1 MSKKEKLQKSPF
13 AASSPALTPEFYD
26 GFGWFSLATQSYVN
40 ASTVTLSGAVMGS
53 GNVGSTLTISLNSSQ
68 NPVSTFI
75 NFNWTNSGSFA
86 EYHFDHYLQDSSTP
100 PQFVSS
106 VIAGTNRGWQL
117 IFQPGFSS
125 QPTGNFQIDFI
136 HPTGGRQTPFRI
148 NTYGSTLRVYM
159 GTVLDMQNN
168 AIINCP
174 NPLNNFDPTNKYYV
188 DTHTWTSS
196 QITDLSTTIAN
207 TSLSLTGVVTGSG
220 TIGSALST
228 SFAGNPVFPGTAS
241 MTLPIGTTAQRPSS
255 PLFGMMRANSTL
267 TAIEI
272 YNGSSWVSLD
282 TSSSFVSS
290 VACTGSTGLTVSGS
304 PITSS
309 GTFVL
314 TLGTE
319 LQALSG
325 LNTLGVLCRTAANTY
340 VPRNIAVGTGLS
352 ITNPAGTAGNPTLS
366 IGTIPIAN
374 LSGYPGTT
382 TTFLRGDGTWTS
394 PVLSSLSGSLSASQI
409 SGYPTSSNAF
419 LRGDGTWILPYV
431 NNLNINGN
439 VSFSSYS
446 LTTSGN
452 ISATTGT
459 LIANNLSSYSSTAIV
474 VTNALSIQDTGNYFP
489 YNGSYGYLNGS
500 GSVGTSSGSNPYS
513 INCNNRIKAS
523 EFNATSSI
531 KVKNIEASGEDIEKE
546 ALEIFTKI
554 PLYKYTYKDKIKN
567 GEGSSFGVIAE
578 SLKEIVPSYVT
589 DDQSFIPNIFQE
601 CSVEKIPSD
610 GANFLYRL
618 SFKEPISEINGE
630 RIQLILED
638 IIADARIMNVS
649 ENSISIISERQLPS
663 RCFIYGSYESC
674 PSVSKNKLFEMG
686 LVVLQNVL
694 RRVENI
700 EKGVY

>member
-1 MSKKEKLQKSPF
+1 M
-13 AASSPALTPEFYD
+13 
-26 GFGWFSLATQSYVN
+26 
-40 ASTVTLSGAVMGS
+40 
-53 GNVGSTLTISLNSSQ
+53 
-68 NPVSTFI
+68 
-75 NFNWTNSGSFA
+75 
-86 EYHFDHYLQDSSTP
+86 
-100 PQFVSS
+100 
-106 VIAGTNRGWQL
+106 
-117 IFQPGFSS
+117 
-125 QPTGNFQIDFI
+125 
-136 HPTGGRQTPFRI
+136 
-148 NTYGSTLRVYM
+148 
-159 GTVLDMQNN
+159 
-168 AIINCP
+168 
-174 NPLNNFDPTNKYYV
+174 
-188 DTHTWTSS
+188 
-196 QITDLSTTIAN
+196 
-207 TSLSLTGVVTGSG
+207 
-220 TIGSALST
+220 
-228 SFAGNPVFPGTAS
+228 
-241 MTLPIGTTAQRPSS
+241 
-255 PLFGMMRANSTL
+255 
-267 TAIEI
+267 
-272 YNGSSWVSLD
+272 
-282 TSSSFVSS
+282 
-290 VACTGSTGLTVSGS
+290 
-304 PITSS
+304 
-309 GTFVL
+309 
-314 TLGTE
+314 
-319 LQALSG
+319 
-325 LNTLGVLCRTAANTY
+325 
-340 VPRNIAVGTGLS
+340 
-352 ITNPAGTAGNPTLS
+352 
-366 IGTIPIAN
+366 
-374 LSGYPGTT
+374 
-382 TTFLRGDGTWTS
+382 
-394 PVLSSLSGSLSASQI
+394 
-409 SGYPTSSNAF
+409 
-419 LRGDGTWILPYV
+419 
-431 NNLNINGN
+431 
-439 VSFSSYS
+439 
-446 LTTSGN
+446 TTSGN